1 MAFQR
6 EQKKTFIGN
15 DRVRIRVVLTGDA
28 CVSGTQE
35 ATILYWM
42 MMRQIAD
49 EPHLLQCGYSHP
61 QRVHIH
67 HNGSAWQVE
76 AEAEIEERP

>member
-1 MAFQR
+1 MPFQR

-15 DRVRIRVVLTGDA
+15 DRVRFRVVLIGDP
-28 CVSGTQE
+28 CVPGTQE
-35 ATILYWM
+35 ATVFYSLL
-42 MMRQIAD
+42 MRQLAD

-67 HNGSAWQVE
+67 HNGAAWQVE
-76 AEAEIEERP
+76 AEAEIEDRP